1 MQLVQQPIQMRF
13 REAIMHLQ
21 EFAAQVNNLFPDPFW
36 VQDHIGHELS
46 QGLKIARLHA
56 ETRHFKSIMMRP
68 HHDA

>member
-1 MQLVQQPIQMRF
+1 
-13 REAIMHLQ
+13 
-21 EFAAQVNNLFPDPFW
+21 
-36 VQDHIGHELS
+36 LS